1 MPKVF
6 CAKYNEELPGLEKA
20 PFPGEAGKRVLENVS
35 EKAWNEWLN
44 FQTILINENRLNLMD
59 ESARKF
65 LSENRDKF
73 LYEPG
78 ELSMPEQY
86 RDPNVPNLR

>member
-1 MPKVF
+1 
-6 CAKYNEELPGLEKA
+6 
-20 PFPGEAGKRVLENVS
+20 
-35 EKAWNEWLN
+35 
-44 FQTILINENRLNLMD
+44 MD

-86 RDPNVPNLR
+86 RDPNIPDLR